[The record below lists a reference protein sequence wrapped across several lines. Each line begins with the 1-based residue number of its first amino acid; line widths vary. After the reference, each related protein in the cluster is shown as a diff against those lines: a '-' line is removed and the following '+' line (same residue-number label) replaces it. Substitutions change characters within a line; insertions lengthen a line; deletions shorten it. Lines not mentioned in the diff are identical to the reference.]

1 MFNEFINAYK
11 ARYFKVFTNDFKG
24 ELARLVNDL
33 NDPSL
38 HISEQ
43 IKESL
48 NLLID
53 TLNEPPLIAV
63 IGQFSSGKS
72 TFLNA
77 LLSQDILPS
86 GLTPVT
92 AKAVR
97 LKFAKMPL
105 LSVKFINGSE
115 GLLASSDLAELNKL
129 GEQVSSMTLY
139 APSEIL
145 KEINFIDTP
154 GLNSLRDA
162 DTKETKNTLKKVS
175 GAIWL
180 SLANNAAKAS
190 ELESIKEILKAN
202 DLKAICLINQKDKLS
217 EEELESLLKHARQ
230 TYGELFEDI
239 IAISSKQALL
249 GITNNDKSP
258 LEASNF
264 NEALKAIKECFLDKS
279 FKENFIKVRAKK
291 IVKLL
296 TNEQEKHLEIYD
308 NARFILDEFS
318 GSLDERLEAIKEEFK
333 PKIALRYSQMSE
345 VIKLAAD
352 EVFKL
357 LKPFSKTKFNASKTL
372 LNKEIYKRENFEVI
386 SLDSDEV
393 FSKLIYEDVV
403 FNKFFKRYKKD
414 LKELENAITS
424 AFNELYKNLEDK
436 FLIYK
441 SRYENYASFDDQ
453 ALSYETKSINT
464 YAGRTYENFLRE
476 YETAKFK
483 AIQKVSLFF
492 EKLDIKLASN
502 YENALKLA
510 VYFIKQKIEKTLE
523 SHLQMNTPLYIPSA
537 KDVYERMLDAFSLY
551 EFEALM
557 CSNSS
562 FLNKILLDIKS
573 DFNEIYTLKIAMLDG
588 LKARVKEQISKIEE
602 LCENSLLLR

>member
-115 GLLASSDLAELNKL
+115 SLLASSDLAELNKL

-424 AFNELYKNLEDK
+424 AFNELYENLEDK

-453 ALSYETKSINT
+453 VLAYETKSINT

>member
-24 ELARLVNDL
+24 ELARFVNDL

-77 LLSQDILPS
+77 LLGQDILPS

-105 LSVKFINGSE
+105 LSVKFINGNES
-115 GLLASSDLAELNKL
+115 LLASSDLAELNKL
-129 GEQVSSMTLY
+129 GEQVSGMTLY

-249 GITNNDKSP
+249 GITNNDKSL

-264 NEALKAIKECFLDKS
+264 NEALKAIKEYFLDKS
-279 FKENFIKVRAKK
+279 FKENFIKARAKK

-453 ALSYETKSINT
+453 VLAYETKSINT

>member
-77 LLSQDILPS
+77 LLGQDILPS

-115 GLLASSDLAELNKL
+115 SLLASSDLAELNKL
-129 GEQVSSMTLY
+129 GEQVSGMTLY

-145 KEINFIDTP
+145 KDINFIDTP

-249 GITNNDKSP
+249 GITNNDKGL

-279 FKENFIKVRAKK
+279 FKENFIKARAKK

-296 TNEQEKHLEIYD
+296 TNEQVKHLEIYD

-318 GSLDERLEAIKEEFK
+318 GSLDKRLEAIKEEFK

-453 ALSYETKSINT
+453 VLAYETKSINT

-573 DFNEIYTLKIAMLDG
+573 DFNEIYTLKIAMLDD

-602 LCENSLLLR
+602 LCENSLLLG

>member
-77 LLSQDILPS
+77 LLGQDILPS

-115 GLLASSDLAELNKL
+115 SLLASSDLAELNKL
-129 GEQVSSMTLY
+129 GEQVSGMTLY
-139 APSEIL
+139 SPSEIL

-190 ELESIKEILKAN
+190 ELESIKEILKVN

-217 EEELESLLKHARQ
+217 EDELENLLKHARQ

-249 GITNNDKSP
+249 GITNNDKSL

-264 NEALKAIKECFLDKS
+264 NEALKAIKEYFLDKS
-279 FKENFIKVRAKK
+279 FKENFIKARAKK

-453 ALSYETKSINT
+453 VLAYETKSINT

>member
-24 ELARLVNDL
+24 ELARFVNDL
-33 NDPSL
+33 NNPSL

-77 LLSQDILPS
+77 LLGQDILPS

-115 GLLASSDLAELNKL
+115 SLLASSDLAELNKL
-129 GEQVSSMTLY
+129 GEQISGMTLY

-249 GITNNDKSP
+249 GITNNDKSL

-308 NARFILDEFS
+308 NAQLILDEFS

-453 ALSYETKSINT
+453 VLAYETKSINT

-562 FLNKILLDIKS
+562 FLNKILLDIKN
-573 DFNEIYTLKIAMLDG
+573 DFNEIYTLKIAMLDD

>member
-24 ELARLVNDL
+24 ELARLVNNL

-77 LLSQDILPS
+77 LLGQDILPS

-115 GLLASSDLAELNKL
+115 SLLASSDLAELNKL

-190 ELESIKEILKAN
+190 ELESIKEILKVN

-230 TYGELFEDI
+230 TYGELFEDV

-249 GITNNDKSP
+249 GITNNDKSL

-264 NEALKAIKECFLDKS
+264 NEALKAIKECFLNKS
-279 FKENFIKVRAKK
+279 FKENFIKARAKK

-308 NARFILDEFS
+308 NAQFILDEFS
-318 GSLDERLEAIKEEFK
+318 GSLGERLEAIKEEFK

-453 ALSYETKSINT
+453 VLAYETKSINT

-573 DFNEIYTLKIAMLDG
+573 DFNEIYTLKIAMLDD

>member
-24 ELARLVNDL
+24 ELARLVNNL

-72 TFLNA
+72 TFLNT
-77 LLSQDILPS
+77 LLGQDILPS

-105 LSVKFINGSE
+105 LSVKFINDSE
-115 GLLASSDLAELNKL
+115 SLLASSDLAELNKL
-129 GEQVSSMTLY
+129 GEQVSGMTLY

-239 IAISSKQALL
+239 IAISSKQAFL
-249 GITNNDKSP
+249 GITNNDKSL

-279 FKENFIKVRAKK
+279 FKENFIKARVKK

-333 PKIALRYSQMSE
+333 PKIALSYSQMSE

-414 LKELENAITS
+414 LKELENATTS

-453 ALSYETKSINT
+453 VLAYETKSINT

>member
-24 ELARLVNDL
+24 ELARFVNDL

-77 LLSQDILPS
+77 LLGQDILPS

-115 GLLASSDLAELNKL
+115 SLLASSDLAELNKL
-129 GEQVSSMTLY
+129 GEQVSGMTLY

-190 ELESIKEILKAN
+190 ELESIKEILKVN

-249 GITNNDKSP
+249 GITNNDKSL

-279 FKENFIKVRAKK
+279 FKENFIKARAKK

-453 ALSYETKSINT
+453 VLAYETKSINT

>member
-77 LLSQDILPS
+77 LLGQDILPS

-115 GLLASSDLAELNKL
+115 SLLASSDLAELNKL
-129 GEQVSSMTLY
+129 GEQVSGMTLY
-139 APSEIL
+139 APGEIL

-217 EEELESLLKHARQ
+217 EDELENLLKHAGQ

-239 IAISSKQALL
+239 IAISSKEALL
-249 GITNNDKSP
+249 GITNNDKSL

-264 NEALKAIKECFLDKS
+264 NEALKAIKEYFLDKS
-279 FKENFIKVRAKK
+279 FKENFIKARAKK

-318 GSLDERLEAIKEEFK
+318 GSLGERLEAIKEEFK

-357 LKPFSKTKFNASKTL
+357 LRPFSKTKFNASKTL

-424 AFNELYKNLEDK
+424 AFNELYENLEDK

-453 ALSYETKSINT
+453 VLAYETKSINT

>member
-77 LLSQDILPS
+77 LLGQDILPS

-115 GLLASSDLAELNKL
+115 SLLASSDLAELNKL
-129 GEQVSSMTLY
+129 GEQVSGMTLY

-279 FKENFIKVRAKK
+279 FKENFIKARAKK

-372 LNKEIYKRENFEVI
+372 LNKEIYRRENFEVI
-386 SLDSDEV
+386 SLDNDEV

-453 ALSYETKSINT
+453 VLAYETKSINT

-573 DFNEIYTLKIAMLDG
+573 DFNEIYTLKIAMLDD

>member
-115 GLLASSDLAELNKL
+115 SLLASSDLAELNKL
-129 GEQVSSMTLY
+129 GDQVSGMTLY

-249 GITNNDKSP
+249 GITNNNSL

-279 FKENFIKVRAKK
+279 FKENFIKARAKK

-333 PKIALRYSQMSE
+333 PKIALSYSQMSE

-453 ALSYETKSINT
+453 VIAYETKSINT

-510 VYFIKQKIEKTLE
+510 VYFIKQRIEKTLE

-588 LKARVKEQISKIEE
+588 LKERVKEQISKIED

>member
-77 LLSQDILPS
+77 LLGQDILPS

-115 GLLASSDLAELNKL
+115 SLLASSDLAELNKL
-129 GEQVSSMTLY
+129 GEQVSGMTLY
-139 APSEIL
+139 SPSEIL

-333 PKIALRYSQMSE
+333 PKIALSYSQMSE

-453 ALSYETKSINT
+453 VLAYETKSINT

-476 YETAKFK
+476 YETAKFR

-573 DFNEIYTLKIAMLDG
+573 DFNEIYTLKITMLDG
-588 LKARVKEQISKIEE
+588 LKERVKEQISKIEE

>member
-33 NDPSL
+33 SDPSL

-77 LLSQDILPS
+77 LLGQDILPS

-115 GLLASSDLAELNKL
+115 SLLASSDLAELNKL
-129 GEQVSSMTLY
+129 GEQVSGMTLY

-217 EEELESLLKHARQ
+217 EEELESLLKHAGQ

-249 GITNNDKSP
+249 GITNNDKGL

-318 GSLDERLEAIKEEFK
+318 GSLDEKLEAIKEEFK

-345 VIKLAAD
+345 VIKLAAN

-441 SRYENYASFDDQ
+441 SCYENYASFNDQ
-453 ALSYETKSINT
+453 VLAYETKSINT

-476 YETAKFK
+476 YETVKFK

>member
-24 ELARLVNDL
+24 ELARLVNNL

-77 LLSQDILPS
+77 LLGQDILPS

-105 LSVKFINGSE
+105 LSVKFINDSE
-115 GLLASSDLAELNKL
+115 SLLASSDLAELNKL
-129 GEQVSSMTLY
+129 GEQVSGMTLY

-249 GITNNDKSP
+249 GITNNDKSL

-279 FKENFIKVRAKK
+279 FKENFIKARVKK

-333 PKIALRYSQMSE
+333 PKIALSYSQMSE

-414 LKELENAITS
+414 VKELENAITS

-453 ALSYETKSINT
+453 VLAYETKSINT

-573 DFNEIYTLKIAMLDG
+573 DFNEIYTLKIVMLDG

>member
-33 NDPSL
+33 SDPSL

-48 NLLID
+48 NLLIG

-77 LLSQDILPS
+77 LLGQDILPS

-115 GLLASSDLAELNKL
+115 SLLASSDLAELNKL

-190 ELESIKEILKAN
+190 ELESIKEILKTN
-202 DLKAICLINQKDKLS
+202 DLKALCFINQKDKLS
-217 EEELESLLKHARQ
+217 EDELENLLKHAGQ

-249 GITNNDKSP
+249 GITNNDKSL

-264 NEALKAIKECFLDKS
+264 NEALKAIKEYFLDKS
-279 FKENFIKVRAKK
+279 FKENFIKARAKK

-453 ALSYETKSINT
+453 VLAYETKSINT

-573 DFNEIYTLKIAMLDG
+573 DFNEIYTLKIVMLDD

>member
-77 LLSQDILPS
+77 LLGQDILPS

-105 LSVKFINGSE
+105 LSVKFTNGSE
-115 GLLASSDLAELNKL
+115 SLLASSDLAELNKL

-217 EEELESLLKHARQ
+217 EDELESLLKHAGQ

-264 NEALKAIKECFLDKS
+264 NEALKAIKEYFLDKS
-279 FKENFIKVRAKK
+279 FKENFIKVMAKK

-308 NARFILDEFS
+308 NAQLILDEFS
-318 GSLDERLEAIKEEFK
+318 GSLDGRLEAIKEEFK

-453 ALSYETKSINT
+453 VLAYETKFINT

-602 LCENSLLLR
+602 LCENSLLLK

>member
-77 LLSQDILPS
+77 LLGQDILPS

-115 GLLASSDLAELNKL
+115 SLLASSDLAELNKL
-129 GEQVSSMTLY
+129 GEQISGMTLY

-217 EEELESLLKHARQ
+217 EEELKSLLKHARQ

-239 IAISSKQALL
+239 ITISSKQALL
-249 GITNNDKSP
+249 GITNNDKSL

-453 ALSYETKSINT
+453 VLAYETKSINT

-602 LCENSLLLR
+602 ICENSLLLR

>member
-77 LLSQDILPS
+77 LLGQDILPS

-239 IAISSKQALL
+239 IAISSKQVLL
-249 GITNNDKSP
+249 GITNNDNSL

-279 FKENFIKVRAKK
+279 FKENFIKARAKK

-308 NARFILDEFS
+308 NAQLILDEFS

-357 LKPFSKTKFNASKTL
+357 LKPFSKTKFNALKTL

-453 ALSYETKSINT
+453 VLAYETKSINT

-573 DFNEIYTLKIAMLDG
+573 DFNEIYTLKITMLDG

>member
-77 LLSQDILPS
+77 LLGQDILPS

-97 LKFAKMPL
+97 LKFAKIPL

-115 GLLASSDLAELNKL
+115 SLLASSDLAELNKL
-129 GEQVSSMTLY
+129 GEQVSGMTLY
-139 APSEIL
+139 APSKIL

-249 GITNNDKSP
+249 GITNNDKSL

-279 FKENFIKVRAKK
+279 FKENFIKARAKK

-308 NARFILDEFS
+308 NARLILDEFS
-318 GSLDERLEAIKEEFK
+318 GSLDERLDAIKEEFK

-357 LKPFSKTKFNASKTL
+357 LKPFSKTKFNASQTL

-453 ALSYETKSINT
+453 VLAYKTKSINT

-573 DFNEIYTLKIAMLDG
+573 DFNEIYTLKIAMLDD

>member
-1 MFNEFINAYK
+1 MFNDFINAYK

-77 LLSQDILPS
+77 LLGQDILPS

-97 LKFAKMPL
+97 LKFAKIPL

-115 GLLASSDLAELNKL
+115 SLLASSDLAELNKL
-129 GEQVSSMTLY
+129 GDQVSGMTLY

-249 GITNNDKSP
+249 GITNNDKSL

-279 FKENFIKVRAKK
+279 FKENFIKARAKK

-308 NARFILDEFS
+308 NARLILDEFS
-318 GSLDERLEAIKEEFK
+318 GSLDERLDAIKEEFK
-333 PKIALRYSQMSE
+333 PKIALSYSQMSE

-453 ALSYETKSINT
+453 VLAYETKSINT

-573 DFNEIYTLKIAMLDG
+573 DFNEIYTLKIAMLDD

>member
-53 TLNEPPLIAV
+53 ALNEPPLIAV

-77 LLSQDILPS
+77 LLGQDILPS

-97 LKFAKMPL
+97 LKFAKIPL

-115 GLLASSDLAELNKL
+115 SLLASSDLAELNKL
-129 GEQVSSMTLY
+129 GEQVSGMTLY
-139 APSEIL
+139 APSKIL

-217 EEELESLLKHARQ
+217 EEELESLLKHAGQ

-249 GITNNDKSP
+249 GITNNNSL

-279 FKENFIKVRAKK
+279 FKENFIKARAKK

-308 NARFILDEFS
+308 NARLILDEFN
-318 GSLDERLEAIKEEFK
+318 GSLDERLDAIKEEFK

-453 ALSYETKSINT
+453 VLAYETKSINT

-602 LCENSLLLR
+602 LCENSLLLK

>member
-77 LLSQDILPS
+77 LLGQDILPS

-115 GLLASSDLAELNKL
+115 SLLASSDLAELNKL
-129 GEQVSSMTLY
+129 GEQVSGMTLY

-217 EEELESLLKHARQ
+217 EDELENLLKHARQ

-249 GITNNDKSP
+249 GITNNDNSL

-279 FKENFIKVRAKK
+279 FKENFIKARAKK

-318 GSLDERLEAIKEEFK
+318 GSLDGRLETIKEEFK

-453 ALSYETKSINT
+453 VLAYETKSINT

-573 DFNEIYTLKIAMLDG
+573 DFNEIYSLKIAMLDG
-588 LKARVKEQISKIEE
+588 LKARVKEQISKIED

>member
-77 LLSQDILPS
+77 LLGQDILPS

-115 GLLASSDLAELNKL
+115 NLLASSDLAELNKL
-129 GEQVSSMTLY
+129 GEQVSGMTLY

-175 GAIWL
+175 GTIWL

-239 IAISSKQALL
+239 ITISSKQALL

-264 NEALKAIKECFLDKS
+264 NEALKAIKECFLNKS
-279 FKENFIKVRAKK
+279 FKENFIKARAKK

-308 NARFILDEFS
+308 NARLILDEFS
-318 GSLDERLEAIKEEFK
+318 GSLDEKLEAIKEEFK

-453 ALSYETKSINT
+453 VLAYETKSINT

>member
-77 LLSQDILPS
+77 LLGQDILPS

-115 GLLASSDLAELNKL
+115 SLLASSDLAELNKL
-129 GEQVSSMTLY
+129 VEQVSSMTLY

-217 EEELESLLKHARQ
+217 EDELESLLKHAGQ

-239 IAISSKQALL
+239 ITISSKQALL
-249 GITNNDKSP
+249 GITNNDKNP

-264 NEALKAIKECFLDKS
+264 NEALKAIKEYFLDKS

-318 GSLDERLEAIKEEFK
+318 DSLDERLEAIKEEFK

-453 ALSYETKSINT
+453 VLAYETKSINT

>member
-33 NDPSL
+33 SDPSL

-77 LLSQDILPS
+77 LLGQDILPS

-115 GLLASSDLAELNKL
+115 SLLASSDLAELNKL
-129 GEQVSSMTLY
+129 GEQVSGMTLY

-217 EEELESLLKHARQ
+217 EEELESLLKHAGQ

-249 GITNNDKSP
+249 GITNNDKGL

-318 GSLDERLEAIKEEFK
+318 GSLDEKLEAIKEEFK

-386 SLDSDEV
+386 SHDSDEV

-453 ALSYETKSINT
+453 VLAYETKSINT

-537 KDVYERMLDAFSLY
+537 KDAYERMLDAFSLY

-588 LKARVKEQISKIEE
+588 LKTRVKEQISKIEE

>member
-11 ARYFKVFTNDFKG
+11 ARYFKAFTNDFKG

-53 TLNEPPLIAV
+53 TLNELPLIAV

-77 LLSQDILPS
+77 LLGQDILPS

-97 LKFAKMPL
+97 LKFAKIPL

-115 GLLASSDLAELNKL
+115 SLLASSDLAELNKL
-129 GEQVSSMTLY
+129 GEQVSGMTLY
-139 APSEIL
+139 SPSEIL

-249 GITNNDKSP
+249 GITNNDKSL
-258 LEASNF
+258 LETSNF
-264 NEALKAIKECFLDKS
+264 NEALKVIKECFLDKS
-279 FKENFIKVRAKK
+279 FKENFIKARAKK

-308 NARFILDEFS
+308 NAQLILDEFS

-453 ALSYETKSINT
+453 VLAYETKSINT

-492 EKLDIKLASN
+492 EELDIKLASN

-573 DFNEIYTLKIAMLDG
+573 DFNEIY
-588 LKARVKEQISKIEE
+588 
-602 LCENSLLLR
+602 

>member
-77 LLSQDILPS
+77 LLVQDILPS

-115 GLLASSDLAELNKL
+115 SLLASSDIAELNKL
-129 GEQVSSMTLY
+129 GEQVSGMTLY

-190 ELESIKEILKAN
+190 ELESIKEILKTN
-202 DLKAICLINQKDKLS
+202 DLKAICLINQKDKLNGG
-217 EEELESLLKHARQ
+217 ELESLLKHAGQ
-230 TYGELFEDI
+230 TYGKLFEDI

-249 GITNNDKSP
+249 GITNNDKGL

-264 NEALKAIKECFLDKS
+264 NEALKAIKEYFLDKS
-279 FKENFIKVRAKK
+279 FKENFIKARAKK

-308 NARFILDEFS
+308 NAQLILDEFS

-357 LKPFSKTKFNASKTL
+357 LKPFSKTKFNASKTI

-453 ALSYETKSINT
+453 VLAYETKSINT

-483 AIQKVSLFF
+483 AIQKISLFF

-588 LKARVKEQISKIEE
+588 LKERVKEQISKIED

>member
-77 LLSQDILPS
+77 LLGQDILPS

-115 GLLASSDLAELNKL
+115 SLLASSDLAELNKL
-129 GEQVSSMTLY
+129 GEQVSGMTLY
-139 APSEIL
+139 SPSEIL

-190 ELESIKEILKAN
+190 ELESIKEILKVN

-217 EEELESLLKHARQ
+217 EDELENLLKHARQ

-249 GITNNDKSP
+249 GITNNDKSL

-279 FKENFIKVRAKK
+279 FKENFIKARAKK

-308 NARFILDEFS
+308 NARFILDEFN

-453 ALSYETKSINT
+453 VLAYETKSINT

-573 DFNEIYTLKIAMLDG
+573 DFNEIYTLKIAMLDD

>member
-77 LLSQDILPS
+77 LLGQDILPS

-105 LSVKFINGSE
+105 LSVKFTNGSE
-115 GLLASSDLAELNKL
+115 SLLASSDLAELNKL
-129 GEQVSSMTLY
+129 GEQVSGMTLY
-139 APSEIL
+139 APSKIL

-175 GAIWL
+175 GTIWL

-264 NEALKAIKECFLDKS
+264 NEALKAIKEYFLDKS
-279 FKENFIKVRAKK
+279 FKENFIKARAKK

-372 LNKEIYKRENFEVI
+372 LNKEIYRRENFEVI

-453 ALSYETKSINT
+453 VLAYETKSINT

-588 LKARVKEQISKIEE
+588 LKERVKEQISKIEE

>member
-38 HISEQ
+38 HINEQ

-77 LLSQDILPS
+77 LLGQDILPS

-115 GLLASSDLAELNKL
+115 SLLASSDLAELNKL
-129 GEQVSSMTLY
+129 VEQVSGMTLY

-217 EEELESLLKHARQ
+217 KEELESLLKHARQ

-249 GITNNDKSP
+249 GITNNDKSL

-279 FKENFIKVRAKK
+279 FKENFIKARAKK

-372 LNKEIYKRENFEVI
+372 LNKKIYKRENFEVI

-453 ALSYETKSINT
+453 VLAYETKSINT

-562 FLNKILLDIKS
+562 FLNKILLDINS

-602 LCENSLLLR
+602 ICENSLLLR

>member
-24 ELARLVNDL
+24 ELARLVNNL

-77 LLSQDILPS
+77 LLGQDILPS

-115 GLLASSDLAELNKL
+115 SLLASSDLAELNKL
-129 GEQVSSMTLY
+129 GEQVSGMTLY

-217 EEELESLLKHARQ
+217 EEELESLLKHAGQ

-249 GITNNDKSP
+249 GITNNDKGL

-318 GSLDERLEAIKEEFK
+318 GSLDEKLEAIKEEFK

-453 ALSYETKSINT
+453 VLAYETKSINT

-588 LKARVKEQISKIEE
+588 LKTRVKEQISKIEE

>member
-115 GLLASSDLAELNKL
+115 SLLASSDLAELNKL

-318 GSLDERLEAIKEEFK
+318 GSLGERLEAIKEEFK

-424 AFNELYKNLEDK
+424 AFNELYENLEDK

-453 ALSYETKSINT
+453 VLAYETKSINT

>member
-77 LLSQDILPS
+77 LLGQDILPS

-115 GLLASSDLAELNKL
+115 SLLASSDLAELNKL
-129 GEQVSSMTLY
+129 GDQVSGMTLY

-249 GITNNDKSP
+249 GITNNNKSL

-279 FKENFIKVRAKK
+279 FKENFIKARAKK

-318 GSLDERLEAIKEEFK
+318 DSLDERLEAIKEEFK

-453 ALSYETKSINT
+453 VLAYETKSINT

>member
-1 MFNEFINAYK
+1 MLNEFINAYK

-77 LLSQDILPS
+77 LLGQDILPS

-115 GLLASSDLAELNKL
+115 SLLASSDLAELNKL
-129 GEQVSSMTLY
+129 GDQVSGMTLY

-249 GITNNDKSP
+249 GITNNNSL

-279 FKENFIKVRAKK
+279 FKENFIKARAKK

-308 NARFILDEFS
+308 NAQLILDEFS
-318 GSLDERLEAIKEEFK
+318 DSLDDRLEAIKEEFK

-453 ALSYETKSINT
+453 VLAYETKSINT

-551 EFEALM
+551 EFEALI

-588 LKARVKEQISKIEE
+588 LKERVKEQISKIEE

>member
-77 LLSQDILPS
+77 LLGQDILPS

-115 GLLASSDLAELNKL
+115 SLLASSDLAELNKL

-190 ELESIKEILKAN
+190 ELESIKEILKVN

-249 GITNNDKSP
+249 GITNNDKSL

-264 NEALKAIKECFLDKS
+264 NEALKAIKECFLNKS
-279 FKENFIKVRAKK
+279 FKENFIKARAKK

-333 PKIALRYSQMSE
+333 PKIALSYSQMSE

-453 ALSYETKSINT
+453 VIAYETKSINT

-562 FLNKILLDIKS
+562 FLNKILLDIES

-588 LKARVKEQISKIEE
+588 LKERVKEQISKIED
-602 LCENSLLLR
+602 LCENSFCY

>member
-77 LLSQDILPS
+77 LLGQDVLPS

-115 GLLASSDLAELNKL
+115 SLLASSDLAELNKL
-129 GEQVSSMTLY
+129 GDQVSGMTLY

-175 GAIWL
+175 GTIWL

-217 EEELESLLKHARQ
+217 EEELENLLKHARQ

-249 GITNNDKSP
+249 DITNNDKSP

-279 FKENFIKVRAKK
+279 FKENFIKARAKK

-345 VIKLAAD
+345 VIRLATD

-453 ALSYETKSINT
+453 VLAYETKSINT

>member
-38 HISEQ
+38 HINEQ

-77 LLSQDILPS
+77 LLGQDILPS

-115 GLLASSDLAELNKL
+115 SLLASSDLTELNKL
-129 GEQVSSMTLY
+129 GEQVSGMTLY

-217 EEELESLLKHARQ
+217 KEELESLLKHARQ

-249 GITNNDKSP
+249 GITNNDKSL

-279 FKENFIKVRAKK
+279 FKENFIKARAKK

-372 LNKEIYKRENFEVI
+372 LNKKIYKRENFEVI

-453 ALSYETKSINT
+453 VLAYETKSINT

-562 FLNKILLDIKS
+562 FLNKILLDINS

-602 LCENSLLLR
+602 ICENSLLLR

>member
-24 ELARLVNDL
+24 ELARLINDL

-77 LLSQDILPS
+77 LLGQDILPS

-115 GLLASSDLAELNKL
+115 SLLASSDLAELNKL
-129 GEQVSSMTLY
+129 GEQVSGMTLY

-217 EEELESLLKHARQ
+217 EDELENLLKHARQ

-249 GITNNDKSP
+249 GITNNDNSL

-279 FKENFIKVRAKK
+279 FKENFIKARAKK

-318 GSLDERLEAIKEEFK
+318 GSLDGRLETIKEEFK

-453 ALSYETKSINT
+453 VLAYETKSINT

-573 DFNEIYTLKIAMLDG
+573 DFNEIYSLKIAMLDG
-588 LKARVKEQISKIEE
+588 LKARVKEQISKIED